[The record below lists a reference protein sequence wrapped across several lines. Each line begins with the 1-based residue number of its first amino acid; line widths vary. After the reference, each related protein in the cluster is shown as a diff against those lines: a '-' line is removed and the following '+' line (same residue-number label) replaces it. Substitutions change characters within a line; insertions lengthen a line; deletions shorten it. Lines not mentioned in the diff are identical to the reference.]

1 MTSFLIKRF
10 VNADSGKGE
19 ARKQYGN
26 LSSVVGIVVNVFLS
40 IVKVCIGL
48 LSGSIAILGDGI
60 NNVADSGSAIIS
72 LASFHIGAKP
82 ADKDH
87 PFGHAR
93 FEYISSSIVAISII
107 HIAVGLFRG
116 SINKIMTPDILTGN
130 FLMYSVLIV
139 SILAKIWLYLFYKKI
154 GTTIDSGL
162 ILANADDSMAD
173 VLSTSSI
180 LLATVISALT
190 GRNLD
195 GYMGVVV
202 SIIIFKSGFDIMRT
216 TFNHLMGALP
226 DHRDVK
232 HIENYLLSFE
242 GVLGIHDLIMHD
254 YGPGRTFVTVHI
266 EVDADKSILESHA
279 LVDHI
284 ERQIKADEGISL
296 TIHMDPLEIND
307 PKTKELIKKID
318 SLVKA
323 LNPVY
328 SIHDF
333 RVVDSGKYTNV
344 VFDVLIP
351 ADAKEDDADI
361 EARIKNIIKALRPD
375 LVPVIVIDRDYI
387 DM

>member
-1 MTSFLIKRF
+1 MTNFLIKRF
-10 VNADSGKGE
+10 VNTEAGKGE

-26 LSSVVGIVVNVFLS
+26 LSSMVGIFVNLFLS
-40 IVKVCIGL
+40 IAKIGMGM

-60 NNVADSGSAIIS
+60 NNLADSGSAIIS
-72 LASFHIGAKP
+72 LASFHIAAKP

-93 FEYISSSIVAISII
+93 FEYISSSIVAIFILYFAISLFKSSIE
-107 HIAVGLFRG
+107 
-116 SINKIMTPDILTGN
+116 KIMNPDQLTGT
-130 FLMYSVLIV
+130 FLTYLVLVI
-139 SILAKIWLYLFYKKI
+139 SILAKFWLYTFYKKI
-154 GTTIDSGL
+154 GKAIDSGL

-173 VLSTSSI
+173 ILSTSSI
-180 LLATVISALT
+180 LLATIISALT
-190 GRNLD
+190 GKNLD
-195 GYMGVVV
+195 GYMGVLV
-202 SIIIFKSGFDIMRT
+202 SVIVFKSGFDIMRT

-232 HIENYLLSFE
+232 HIENYLLSFD
-242 GVLGIHDLIMHD
+242 GVLGIHDLIIHD

-307 PKTKELIKKID
+307 PKTKELMKKID

-323 LNPVY
+323 LNPAY

-375 LVPVIVIDRDYI
+375 LVPVIVIDRDFI